1 MKLSITGTPSAVRHI
16 DLARREPFSH
26 LNEENRL
33 RIKIGLLCVQAEQ
46 EYLRNQVPAPTQSG
60 VFPAVHV
67 AHIQRAA

>member
-26 LNEENRL
+26 LPEGL
-33 RIKIGLLCVQAEQ
+33 RSFIKIGLLCVQAEQ

-60 VFPAVHV
+60 VFPAVH
-67 AHIQRAA
+67 ATPHKRAA